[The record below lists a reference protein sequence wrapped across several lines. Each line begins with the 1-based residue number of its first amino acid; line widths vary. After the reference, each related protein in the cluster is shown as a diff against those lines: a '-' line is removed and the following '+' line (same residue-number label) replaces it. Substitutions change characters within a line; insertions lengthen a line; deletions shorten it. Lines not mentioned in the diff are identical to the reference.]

1 MPTVLTLRNIRI
13 VIYPNDHPPPHV
25 HALKRDGARA
35 KFDLNYPDGPVVLVE
50 QIGFRLSEIAEMGEA
65 ITNNLTDIY
74 HRWRA
79 LHG

>member
-1 MPTVLTLRNIRI
+1 VPTVLTIRTIRI

-25 HALKRDGARA
+25 HAIRRDGARA
-35 KFDLNYPDGPVVLVE
+35 EFALNYPDGPVIMTE
-50 QIGFRLSEIAEMGEA
+50 QIGFKPSDIAELGSA
-65 ITNNLTDIY
+65 IANNLTDIY

>member
-1 MPTVLTLRNIRI
+1 MSTHSNETE
-13 VIYPNDHPPPHV
+13 
-25 HALKRDGARA
+25 RA

-65 ITNNLTDIY
+65 IANSLTDIY